1 MVRRTKCIGLQ
12 KKLPVA
18 NVPSHKLDD
27 LLARVAERL
36 AHLVGDAGV
45 LPAPGIGVCSALLA
59 DVFDYGLS

>member
-1 MVRRTKCIGLQ
+1 MARRMKCIGLQ

-36 AHLVGDAGV
+36 AYLVEDAGSLRFLGFAV
-45 LPAPGIGVCSALLA
+45 GAAFFTDIFES
-59 DVFDYGLS
+59 